1 MTRKDIT
8 QKLLDNIFAQDP
20 DETMIVQAQAKL
32 SKALDAAKKNTIFFT
47 SLHHELV
54 GSIFLAIRCDK
65 LIAVDFGISQEA
77 FFGHIDRTF
86 GQAPYSDPTE
96 FELMAEQIKDYL
108 NGERTNF
115 EIPIDLSS
123 LTNFQRQ
130 VLLATLQIPR
140 GQIVTY
146 GEIARRIG
154 NPKSMRAVGQALG
167 RNPIPIVIPCH
178 RVIAS
183 NGSLGGYSGG
193 GGLETKAKLLQLE
206 GAQLFA

>member
-1 MTRKDIT
+1 
-8 QKLLDNIFAQDP
+8 L
-20 DETMIVQAQAKL
+20 E
-32 SKALDAAKKNTIFFT
+32 AAKKNTIFFT
-47 SLHHELV
+47 SLQHELV
-54 GSIFLAIRCDK
+54 GALFVATRSER
-65 LIAVDFGISQEA
+65 LITVDFGISQEA
-77 FFGHIDRTF
+77 FIAHIEKAF
-86 GQAPYSDPTE
+86 GQAPYFDPTG
-96 FELMAEQIKDYL
+96 FESITEQIKDYL
-108 NGERTNF
+108 NGKRTDF
-115 EIPIDLSS
+115 EIPLDLSS

>member
-1 MTRKDIT
+1 
-8 QKLLDNIFAQDP
+8 
-20 DETMIVQAQAKL
+20 
-32 SKALDAAKKNTIFFT
+32 
-47 SLHHELV
+47 
-54 GSIFLAIRCDK
+54 
-65 LIAVDFGISQEA
+65 
-77 FFGHIDRTF
+77 
-86 GQAPYSDPTE
+86 
-96 FELMAEQIKDYL
+96 MAEQIKDYL

-193 GGLETKAKLLQLE
+193 GGLETKISPYIN
-206 GAQLFA
+206 